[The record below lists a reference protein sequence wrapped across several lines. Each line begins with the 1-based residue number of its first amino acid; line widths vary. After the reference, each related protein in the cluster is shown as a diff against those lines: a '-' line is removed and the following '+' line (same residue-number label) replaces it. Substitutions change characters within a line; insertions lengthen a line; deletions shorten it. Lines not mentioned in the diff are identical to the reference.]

1 MTSLEPDFAEEPDV
15 SSILDPLIL
24 AIVSAL
30 RALELKELG
39 GGNVGAAAVEDVA
52 A

>member
-1 MTSLEPDFAEEPDV
+1 MTAMQPEFAEEPDV
-15 SSILDPLIL
+15 SSILDPLIH

-30 RALELKELG
+30 RALELSELG
-39 GGNVGAAAVEDVA
+39 SDSVASAAVEDVA

>member
-1 MTSLEPDFAEEPDV
+1 MTAMQPEFAEEPDV
-15 SSILDPLIL
+15 PSILDPLIL

-30 RALELKELG
+30 RALELRELG
-39 GGNVGAAAVEDVA
+39 SGNVASAAVEDVA

>member
-15 SSILDPLIL
+15 SSILDPLII

-30 RALELKELG
+30 RALELRELG
-39 GGNVGAAAVEDVA
+39 SGVASAAVKDVA

>member
-1 MTSLEPDFAEEPDV
+1 MTALEPDFAEEPDV

-30 RALELKELG
+30 RALELRELG
-39 GGNVGAAAVEDVA
+39 SGRVASATVEDVA

>member
-30 RALELKELG
+30 RALELRELG
-39 GGNVGAAAVEDVA
+39 GAVASAAVEDVA

>member
-1 MTSLEPDFAEEPDV
+1 MTALQPDFAEEPDV
-15 SSILDPLIL
+15 SRILDPLIL

-30 RALELKELG
+30 HALELRELG
-39 GGNVGAAAVEDVA
+39 SGSLPSVALEDVA